1 MATQSVLCKGGDAMR
16 VDVNKMPTTAWANL
30 GQVIN
35 TMLSYATAKHV
46 NVAINGTDCIVVDDQ
61 TAVYSIP
68 VNVTDEDVDK
78 ITLSVNKAN
87 SELQNRIRKAIN
99 KF

>member
-1 MATQSVLCKGGDAMR
+1 MR
-16 VDVNKMPTTAWANL
+16 VDANKMPTTAWANL
-30 GQVIN
+30 AQAIN
-35 TMLSYATAKHV
+35 NILSHTTAKHV
-46 NVAINGTDCIVVDDQ
+46 NVTINGTDCIVVDDQ

-68 VNVTDEDVDK
+68 VNVTDEDVDT